1 MKMSIHHVLHRSR
14 TAVRSAMLVCLMMMI
29 SVGAYADNEEFER
42 SYNFQCYSKGPGIL
56 HFKLLAFS
64 CGGYNHWAGYY
75 NGNRSELSLANKVK
89 GKVSLL
95 KWWVV
100 DSSQR
105 DYNDDDDNREAGL
118 GQLTLRLTGDG
129 AISVTNMTNGNA
141 LTVDQKDRNKN
152 FAITVQRETAADRY
166 RVFLEFDWYAPTD
179 YMDKSWTASCYVADQ
194 RCNWEYEHNYN
205 LGTFDLGQMPETPE
219 LYEPVMSGG
228 QVSDTNDKAMAM
240 VPYSSTTALQYIK
253 TSTGDSIIAPLQGG
267 TFAVAMEDYSYALN
281 AVFSIDYNR
290 NGYYVPV
297 TSNTVT
303 VPAYHAIHDM
313 YVRHEKDTVEL
324 VLPDGEKKMI
334 ERTSKSNRIA
344 WTMHYSQYED
354 AIQQD
359 VFTIERAHKSD
370 FSDAQSIGTVSMKPT
385 MTSYK
390 NSDSQETEAEDMI
403 QNYSFVDEN
412 PYNTL
417 DGSMGDS
424 IYYRVRRSTAS
435 LWGWNHRYAASA
447 SIANDLHLAAL
458 SKEGTSI
465 SATADGKGVDISIA
479 LDNSDKAVREKNM
492 NVTIIRKDEQGFE
505 SKVRVSTDSL
515 MGTYKINTEVIR
527 TTIANTDH
535 PALVHYTTSKHPIT
549 GQIISQR
556 LNIGDVTADYVIK
569 KVVFFTD
576 LSRDALALNGLEL
589 YDSRTLIATGNSNY
603 VSIMV
608 MGSNISLGNEIEV
621 TLERRT
627 MENYHFT
634 EKLPAA
640 CTEYT
645 YSIKVDTSM
654 CAVPRLKDDANYSY
668 SIEPLKSGDG
678 QSSFYFTE
686 IPQITSL
693 KASQGKYLKQ
703 VVLEWETS
711 SPGTDY
717 FDVICDGKT
726 IATQIRETYY
736 VDSIREGRALLVP
749 GHQYTYQVVGHLN
762 CNGNQQAMSTTAK
775 GWRSQYGRIAGR
787 IILADGTAM
796 PDISVMIKPE
806 NGGSTLYAVT
816 DERGYYNVDNVA
828 YNVNSETKYIVTPQ
842 LTNGKLDQPY
852 FDVYVSSAVPEPEI
866 PNFVCSSIA
875 RISGR
880 LLYAKSTVPVVGAS
894 FKVNGFE
901 VLTESGNAVKTDNLG
916 NFTIT
921 VPLNSQLTLQAV
933 RQGHTFINDGFVMI
947 DGSKTFTL
955 SKNLDG
961 VRIWDTTKV
970 HLMGRV
976 AGGNILA
983 ALPLGQ
989 GLSKNN
995 IGDDLQFVL
1004 ELEDD
1009 NISHFVYD
1017 ENDRS
1022 YTEDTLTFAH
1032 AKDGQKTFVH
1042 YGQKRI
1048 SVQPDPKTG
1057 EFELDLIPAN
1067 YKITQM
1073 TAKGYS
1079 TLLAAG
1085 TGIPTLKLCD
1095 ETSDATYVHTYHGG
1109 ISVTYNQM
1117 LYGMQLDYLGERQMM
1132 HYDLA
1137 MEGTSIETTWKDKDG
1152 RWQYAFGYPVFKS
1165 GTSYSIRV
1173 SAHEDF
1179 YYNNDKTLMPDVVM
1193 LANCPVRI
1201 YNGLNDA
1208 SDVIEGILNDNGMG
1222 IFTLQAANAS
1232 FSMTGKDALRTA
1244 DVSVLSNG
1252 EYIMATPLKG
1262 YVTGSRQK
1270 ASSVVGNPDVKQLSS
1285 QIVVNDVLRDPPGAK
1300 SYAFIESGTTYETEY
1315 QMHYNFQVGA
1325 NIKIQ
1330 LGVNSSSLVGTVEAA
1345 PGPMTGLIMQTTNMK
1360 EIPIPA
1366 YTQAQKSWQKYTY
1379 SFETTNRIQTSD
1391 EYDMVGDDATIFIGS
1406 EPAVYA
1412 MHNESMCVIDKAT
1425 YRSVRGAI
1433 QAGKVRIVSSGI
1445 DEKGDSIYLVVGE
1458 QMAYGTALNGN
1469 FAYTRK
1475 YLVEQLIPSYLIQR
1489 SSLLVT
1495 GDRDELQRMANASN
1509 RAIYHSLVEPDDA
1522 NFGIEGYYEVIY
1534 PSTWSEE
1541 MFQRDEVKACNDYIV
1556 QWMEVLVNEEAT
1568 QFATSRMTP
1577 YSTENISG
1585 GITLD
1590 HTETTNIS
1598 LYNKDKDE
1606 ENSMEGSVKHGA
1618 LAVLDGIVGAGI
1630 GQLWDMGMSHFA
1642 NNGSGNKIFTSAAE
1656 NFKNLVKSYQG
1667 DDTQTKPATTE
1678 DIKGINYA
1686 ISFSVDPVFDINQK
1700 ETNGKTDGWK
1710 KTVGYH
1716 LEDTSMGNLS
1726 IAVHRMTEHT
1736 NGFNQMAYNYLQV
1749 AADFEYADAYN
1760 TGIQTGDFV
1769 YTLMAGAT
1777 RCPYEGPV
1785 VTRFV
1790 QPGSTISNGTM
1801 NLEEI
1806 HLDIDRHEANNVP
1819 QDGCAYFDLSL
1830 SVSSQIPVETINIFP
1845 SEYQLQIDNE
1855 TNDKGAILTIDGEPL
1870 GSGIDFELP
1879 NDGRIIHK
1887 TLKVERGNGFDFDN
1901 IRLTLSSECDKRNYS
1916 EATFSVHFMPTSSP
1930 VHLSRISQNWVMNTL
1945 SPRDSVGYYL
1955 PVEID
1960 GFDTSDANFDHI
1972 EFQYKLSSESDDN
1985 WVNQCSYYPA
1995 TDTLRYLQAS
2005 GNKEMF
2011 SSGIISGIHFYGE
2024 RDPMEQ
2030 RYDLRAVT
2038 FTRHGT
2044 AFITNSSEVLTGLKD
2059 TRCPELLG
2067 VPLMQDGVLRF
2078 NDYISIPFSEPIAG
2092 NYLDEDNNFEIVG
2105 YTNQDGITRSTSLY
2119 FDGSNQTQAVS
2130 QVSRSVG
2137 ENGFTIDMMVRPAE
2151 TSTDNSFK
2159 NYFCLTDETG
2169 ESQMIFGKDNDRLAL
2184 STICLS
2190 GDSVLST
2197 TTYSKSVGSFI
2208 DWTRVAVTYSPSG
2221 QVHFYVGS
2229 ADITAT
2235 DATLA
2240 LKDFSVHGP
2249 LGFGIALTDGTA
2261 FKGNML
2267 EARLWNRA
2275 LEADEIANYNQVRLT
2290 GHEDGLLAYYPM
2302 NDGQGDI
2309 VADKAHGADLTHTT
2323 ASWTRPEGLSL
2334 QLPITNNDGI
2344 RLEPTPWTRNSMQD
2358 YTLSLWFKA
2367 QAEQVGDIATLFAAG
2382 AGTTDEVAAEG
2393 HLFIG
2398 LNKGAVMVRQNGRT
2412 LQSGG
2417 NYLDDNWHRIGL
2429 IVNHGLGEARLYV
2442 DNDLVGKCDAT
2453 AFAGIDGNNLFLGA
2467 AHSFRT
2473 IDGDGDEP
2481 QTVEGERWPFAGLM
2495 DEITLWETALSETY
2509 FKLTANQTP
2518 NPHAMGLM
2526 CNLSFQR
2533 NALNDNSIYE
2543 TVYSPYNTKIYTD
2556 ALTGEDLN
2564 TKVRLVRSAD
2574 EDVQKLMV
2582 AGAGPVRENDKLSK
2596 LNFNWTSKDN
2606 ELVVNLNMADRE
2618 INKQNIFIT
2627 LRDVEDMAGNK
2638 LVNPVSFTVYVDRS
2652 PVYWLQPYY
2661 NVVTYNDEQQSFN
2674 LDITNVSGKTTN
2686 YRIADLPSWLSC
2698 DETEG
2703 YITPAATKA
2712 VPFVVNENG
2721 TLTLGEHL
2729 ATISLITDEGLT
2741 ESIDLNVKCICN
2753 EPDWSPDRSL
2763 SQSMSV
2769 IGQVKLANVI
2779 GGVRGS
2785 YIDDDE
2791 GDIVGAFIG
2800 DICAGTAHISSEAGT
2815 SANLMISVR
2824 GKGGLIGENVTFRL
2838 WKANSNVVY
2847 ILEPET
2853 PIVFK
2858 PDSLYGSA
2866 SRPVI
2871 LNTTTHKVQN
2881 IDAQSGWNWISFC
2894 YKTPS
2899 TLNNLFVDKHYF
2911 SQDDIIKTY
2920 YGSAKFSTFL
2930 EGTSEW
2936 KGSLTT
2942 IDYHNIYMINLKH
2955 DATLSIDGYDLDTD
2969 EQRTISLTHGWTQ
2982 LPYLLNYAQPLDVAL
2997 ADYFDYARD
3006 GDVVKSYQQFAVF
3019 DESRKQWIGSLKM
3032 MQPGV
3037 GYLLRRTAEEPC
3049 KLTFHDTQYG
3059 VNRTTRS
3066 AASPVGDN
3074 ATECFVPLHYETNM
3088 SLIAVTDGSA
3098 DLKSQSGDILTALS
3112 NGEVVGRAIA
3122 DEEGRFFLT
3131 VSAPEKAKVNFLL
3144 TRGDDIIG
3152 SSNSNVQFVT
3162 NLVSGTLKKPH
3173 TINLLGNGECYK
3185 ILDHNHIYII
3195 LNGKRYN
3202 VEGLRVK

>member
-1 MKMSIHHVLHRSR
+1 MKSRVHTKHCHVVFRL
-14 TAVRSAMLVCLMMMI
+14 MLFVFCLFMC
-29 SVGAYADNEEFER
+29 VGAWGDNTEFMQA
-42 SYNFQCYSKGPGIL
+42 YNFQCYSKGPGIL

-64 CGGYNHWAGYY
+64 CGGYNHWAGTDDGKYSEVLLSN
-75 NGNRSELSLANKVK
+75 NGSTK
-89 GKVSLL
+89 SLL

-100 DSSQR
+100 NDNNGQR
-105 DYNDDDDNREAGL
+105 GYNDDDNNRKNGL
-118 GQLTLRLTGDG
+118 GQLTLQLTGEG
-129 AISVTNMTNGNA
+129 TICVTNMSNGITKMIGQDAKNKEIA
-141 LTVDQKDRNKN
+141 L
-152 FAITVQRETAADRY
+152 TVQRETAADRY
-166 RVFLEFDWYAPTD
+166 RVYLEFDWYAPAG
-179 YMDKSWTASCYVADQ
+179 YMEKSWTAKCSVIDE
-194 RCNWEYEHNYN
+194 RSISTDTRDYN
-205 LGTFDLGQMPETPE
+205 MGTFDLGRMPEAPE
-219 LYEPVMSGG
+219 LYEPVLSGA
-228 QVSDTNDKAMAM
+228 QVADATDKATAM
-240 VPYSSTTALQYIK
+240 VPYSSTTSIQYIK
-253 TSTGDSIIAPLQGG
+253 TSTGDSIISPQQGG
-267 TFAVAMEDYSYALN
+267 TFAVATEDYSYALN
-281 AVFSIDYNR
+281 AVFAIDYNR
-290 NGYYVPV
+290 SGFYMPV

-313 YVRHEKDTVEL
+313 SVVHEKDTVEYAFS
-324 VLPDGEKKMI
+324 DGSKKLMEK
-334 ERTSKSNRIA
+334 TSKRNLIT
-344 WTMHYSQYED
+344 WTTHYSQYVD
-354 AIQQD
+354 AVQQD

-370 FSDAQSIGTVSMKPT
+370 FSDAQSIGSVNMKPT

-390 NSDSQETEAEDMI
+390 SSDSYENEADNMI
-403 QNYSFVDEN
+403 QTYTFVDEN
-412 PYNTL
+412 PYYSL
-417 DGSMGDS
+417 DDSMGDS

-465 SATADGKGVDISIA
+465 SATADGKGVEISIA
-479 LDNSDKAVREKNM
+479 LDRSDKAVLESNM
-492 NVTIIRKDEQGFE
+492 NVTIIRKDELGIE
-505 SKVRVSTDSL
+505 SKVVVPTDSL
-515 MGTYKINTEVIR
+515 MGLYKSRTEVIR
-527 TTIANTDH
+527 TSIVNSDH
-535 PALVHYTTSKHPIT
+535 PDLVHYTATTNSRT
-549 GQIISQR
+549 GQVVSQR
-556 LNIGDVTADYVIK
+556 LDIGNTTADYVIK

-576 LSRDALALNGLEL
+576 VPRGSLALNGLEM
-589 YDSRTLIATGNSNY
+589 YDSRTLVASGSSNR
-603 VSIMV
+603 VSIML
-608 MGSNISLGNEIEV
+608 MSGMSLGNEIEI
-621 TLERRT
+621 TLESRYFQD
-627 MENYHFT
+627 YHYT

-654 CAVPRLKDDANYSY
+654 CVIPRMKDDPNYCY
-668 SIEPLKSGDG
+668 SIDPLKTSSG

-686 IPQITSL
+686 IPEITSL

-726 IATQIRETYY
+726 IATQVRATCY
-736 VDSIREGRALLVP
+736 VDSIRPDGTLLVP
-749 GHQYTYQVVGHLN
+749 GHEYTYQVVGHLN
-762 CNGNQQAMSTTAK
+762 CNGNQQTMSPTAK
-775 GWRSQYGRIAGR
+775 GWRSQYGRITGR
-787 IILADGTAM
+787 ILLADGTAM
-796 PDISVMIKPE
+796 ANVSVMIKPE

-816 DERGYYNVDNVA
+816 DERGFYKVENVA
-828 YNVNSETKYIVTPQ
+828 YNVAGGTQYTVTPQ
-842 LTNGKLDQPY
+842 LKNGTTDERY
-852 FDVYVSSAVPEPEI
+852 YNVVINSAVPEPEI
-866 PNFVCSSIA
+866 PSFVCSSIA

-880 LLYAKSTVPVVGAS
+880 LLYSKSTVPVVGAS
-894 FKVNGFE
+894 FKVNGYD
-901 VLTESGNAVKTDNLG
+901 VLTASGNAVKTDNLG

-921 VPLNSQLTLQAV
+921 VPLNTQLTLQAV
-933 RQGHTFINDGFVMI
+933 RQGHTFENDGFVLI
-947 DGSKTFTL
+947 NGSNTITL

-961 VRIWDTTKV
+961 VRIWDTTRI
-970 HLMGRV
+970 HLTGRI
-976 AGGNILA
+976 AGGNVQA
-983 ALPLGQ
+983 SLPLGQ

-1009 NISHFVYD
+1009 NISHLVYD

-1022 YTEDTLTFAH
+1022 YTEDTLTFVH
-1032 AKDGQKTFVH
+1032 ATKGEQTFVH

-1048 SVQPDPKTG
+1048 TVQPDIKTG

-1073 TAKGYS
+1073 IAKGYS

-1085 TGIPTLKLCD
+1085 TGIPTLKLCN
-1095 ETSDATYVHTYHGG
+1095 ETSNATYVHTYHGG

-1117 LYGMQLDYLGERQMM
+1117 LYGMLQDYLGERQMM
-1132 HYDLA
+1132 YYDLA
-1137 MEGTSIETTWKDKDG
+1137 MEGTSIETTWKDKNG
-1152 RWQYAFGYPVFKS
+1152 KWQYAFGHPVFKS
-1165 GTSYSIRV
+1165 GSSYSIRV

-1179 YYNNDKTLMPDVVM
+1179 YYNNDKTQMADVVM

-1208 SDVIEGILNDNGMG
+1208 SDVIEGTLDENGMG
-1222 IFTLQAANAS
+1222 IFTLRAANAS
-1232 FSMTGKDALRTA
+1232 FSMTGEDALRTA

-1252 EYIMATPLKG
+1252 EYIMGTPLKG

-1270 ASSVVGNPDVKQLSS
+1270 ANSVVGNPDVKMLSS
-1285 QIVVNDVLRDPPGAK
+1285 QIVVNDVLRDPPGSK

-1330 LGVNSSSLVGTVEAA
+1330 LGANSSSLVGTVEAA
-1345 PGPMTGLIMQTTNMK
+1345 PGPMTGLIMQTTSMK

-1366 YTQAQKSWQKYTY
+1366 YTQAIKSWQKYTY
-1379 SFETTNRIQTSD
+1379 SFETTNRIQTSNA
-1391 EYDMVGDDATIFIGS
+1391 YDMVGDDATIFIGS

-1412 MHNESMCVIDKAT
+1412 MHNESMCVIDKAA

-1433 QAGKVRIVSSGI
+1433 QAGKVRVISSGV
-1445 DEKGDSIYLVVGE
+1445 DEKGDSIYLVIGE
-1458 QMAYGTALNGN
+1458 QMSYGTALNGH

-1475 YLVEQLIPSYLIQR
+1475 YIIEQLIPSYLIQR

-1509 RAIYHSLVEPDDA
+1509 RAIYHSLVEPDDP
-1522 NFGIEGYYEVIY
+1522 NFGIEKHYEVIY

-1568 QFATSRMTP
+1568 QLATSRMTP
-1577 YSTENISG
+1577 YTTENISG
-1585 GITLD
+1585 GIALE

-1598 LYNKDKDE
+1598 LYNKNKDE
-1606 ENSMEGSVKHGA
+1606 ENSMEGTVKHGA
-1618 LAVLDGIVGAGI
+1618 LSVLDGIVGAGI
-1630 GQLWDMGMSHFA
+1630 GQLWDMGMNHFA
-1642 NNGSGNKIFTSAAE
+1642 NNNSGNNIFTSATE
-1656 NFKNLVKSYQG
+1656 NFKNLVQSYQT
-1667 DDTQTKPATTE
+1667 DDTQTRPATTE
-1678 DIKGINYA
+1678 DVKGINYA

-1700 ETNGKTDGWK
+1700 ETNGKTNGWK

-1716 LEDTSMGNLS
+1716 LEDTDMGNLS
-1726 IAVHRMTEHT
+1726 IGIHRMTEHT

-1749 AADFEYADAYN
+1749 AADYEYSDAYN

-1790 QPGSTISNGTM
+1790 QPGSIISNGTM

-1806 HLDIDRHEANNVP
+1806 HLGIDKHEVNNVP

-1830 SVSSQIPVETINIFP
+1830 SVSSQIPVGTINIFP
-1845 SEYQLQIDNE
+1845 SDYRLLIDNE
-1855 TNDKGAILTIDGEPL
+1855 TNDKGAILTIDGQPL
-1870 GSGIDFELP
+1870 SNGIDFELS
-1879 NDGRIIHK
+1879 NDGRIVHK

-1901 IRLTLSSECDKRNYS
+1901 IRITLSSECDRRNYS

-1960 GFDTSDANFDHI
+1960 GFDTSDGNFDHI
-1972 EFQYKLSSESDDN
+1972 EFQYKLSSESDDS

-2011 SSGIISGIHFYGE
+2011 SSGIIPGIHFYGE

-2030 RYDLRAVT
+2030 QYDLRAVT
-2038 FTRHGT
+2038 YTRHGS
-2044 AFITNSSEVLTGLKD
+2044 AFITNSSEVLTGVKD

-2078 NDYISIPFSEPIAG
+2078 NDYINIPFSEPIAG

-2119 FDGSNQTQAVS
+2119 FDGSNQSQAAS

-2151 TSTDNSFK
+2151 VPTDTNFK
-2159 NYFCLTDETG
+2159 NYLCITDETG
-2169 ESQMIFGKDNDRLAL
+2169 ESQMIFGKENDRLAL
-2184 STICLS
+2184 SMICLS
-2190 GDSVLST
+2190 GDSVLKT
-2197 TTYSKSVGSFI
+2197 TSYSKPVGNFI
-2208 DWTRVAVTYSPSG
+2208 DWTRVAVTYDHSG
-2221 QVHFYVGS
+2221 EVHFYVGS
-2229 ADITAT
+2229 ADMTAP
-2235 DATLA
+2235 DATQA
-2240 LKDFSVHGP
+2240 LKEFSVRGP
-2249 LGFGIALTDGTA
+2249 LGFGMALTDGTA

-2275 LEADEIANYNQVRLT
+2275 LEIDEIATYNQVRLN

-2302 NDGQGDI
+2302 NDGQGNV
-2309 VADKAHGADLTHTT
+2309 VADKAHGADLTHIV

-2334 QLPITNNDGI
+2334 QLPISDNDGI
-2344 RLEPTPWTRNSMQD
+2344 RLEPTPWTRNGLQD

-2367 QAEQVGDIATLFAAG
+2367 QPEQVGDTVTLFAAG
-2382 AGTTDEVAAEG
+2382 AGTADEVAAEG

-2398 LNKGAVMVRQNGRT
+2398 LNKGAVMVRQNGHT

-2417 NYLDDNWHRIGL
+2417 NYLDDNWHSVGL

-2442 DNDLVGKCDAT
+2442 DNNLIDKCDAT
-2453 AFAGIDGNNLFLGA
+2453 DFAGIDGNNLFLGA
-2467 AHSFRT
+2467 THSFRVVNG
-2473 IDGDGDEP
+2473 GDDEP
-2481 QTVEGERWPFAGLM
+2481 QTIEGNRWPFAGLM

-2509 FKLTANQTP
+2509 FKLMANQTP
-2518 NPHAMGLM
+2518 NPYAIGLL

-2533 NALNDNSIYE
+2533 NALNGNSIYE

-2564 TKVRLVRSAD
+2564 TKVRLVRTSD
-2574 EDVQKLMV
+2574 EEMQGLMV
-2582 AGAGPVRENDKLSK
+2582 AGTGPVRENDKLSK

-2618 INKQNIFIT
+2618 INKQNVFIT

-2652 PVYWLQPYY
+2652 PVYWIQPYY

-2686 YRIADLPSWLSC
+2686 YRITDLPSWLSC

-2712 VPFVVNENG
+2712 VPFVLNGNG

-2729 ATISLITDEGLT
+2729 ASICLVTDDGLT
-2741 ESIDLNVKCICN
+2741 ETIDLNVKCLCN
-2753 EPDWSPDRSL
+2753 EPNWNADRSL

-2769 IGQVKLANVI
+2769 IGQVNLANVT

-2800 DICAGTAHISSEAGT
+2800 DICAGTAHISSEVGT
-2815 SANLMISVR
+2815 NANLMISVR
-2824 GKGGLIGENVTFRL
+2824 GKGEYINENVTFRL

-2847 ILEPET
+2847 ILEPAT

-2866 SRPVI
+2866 SCPVI
-2871 LNTTTHKVQN
+2871 FNTTTHKVQN
-2881 IDAQSGWNWISFC
+2881 IEVQSGWNWISFC

-2899 TLNNLFVDKHYF
+2899 ALKELFVDKNCF

-2920 YGSAKFSTFL
+2920 YGSAKFSTFQ
-2930 EGTSEW
+2930 ETTSEW
-2936 KGSLTT
+2936 KGSLNT
-2942 IDYHNIYMINLKH
+2942 IDYHNIYMVNLKN

-2969 EQRTISLTHGWTQ
+2969 EQRTITLTHGWTQ
-2982 LPYLLNYAQPLDVAL
+2982 LPYLLNYAQPLDAAL
-2997 ADYFDYARD
+2997 ADYFDFARD
-3006 GDVVKSYQQFAVF
+3006 GDIVKSYQQFAVF

-3049 KLTFHDTQYG
+3049 NLTFHDTQYG
-3059 VNRTTRS
+3059 THRTTRN
-3066 AASPVGDN
+3066 AASPVSEDIS
-3074 ATECFVPLHYETNM
+3074 ECYAPLHYETNM
-3088 SLIAVTDGSA
+3088 SLIAVTNGGADG
-3098 DLKSQSGDILTALS
+3098 LKSQSGDILTVLY
-3112 NGEVVGRAIA
+3112 NGEIVGRAIA

-3131 VSAPEKAKVNFLL
+3131 VSAPEKANVNFLL
-3144 TRGDDIIG
+3144 TRGDDVIG
-3152 SSNSNVQFVT
+3152 SSTSDVQFVT
-3162 NLVSGTLKKPH
+3162 NLVSGTLAKPH
-3173 TINLLGNGECYK
+3173 TINLFSNGECYK

-3195 LNGKRYN
+3195 LTGKRYN